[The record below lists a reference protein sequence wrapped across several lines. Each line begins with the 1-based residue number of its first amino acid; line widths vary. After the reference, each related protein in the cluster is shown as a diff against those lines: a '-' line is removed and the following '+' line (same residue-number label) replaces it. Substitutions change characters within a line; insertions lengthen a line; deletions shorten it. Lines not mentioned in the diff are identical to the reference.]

1 MQYITTIILKPY
13 RKLFDY
19 KKNTFLL
26 NYQTENVKLLL
37 WVKSSY
43 KIKKI
48 SYFLL
53 IKLFSLNKKLTLYIV
68 ISREVY

>member
-26 NYQTENVKLLL
+26 NYQTENAKLLL

-53 IKLFSLNKKLTLYIV
+53 IKLFSLNKKLALYIV